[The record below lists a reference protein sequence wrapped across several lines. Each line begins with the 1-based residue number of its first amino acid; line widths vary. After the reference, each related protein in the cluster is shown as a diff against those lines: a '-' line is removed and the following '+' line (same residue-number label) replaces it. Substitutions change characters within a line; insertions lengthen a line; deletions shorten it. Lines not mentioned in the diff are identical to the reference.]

1 MAQANP
7 IRTADELRDP
17 LFNYFIAFKIN
28 IKETD
33 KTKIEPQIKK
43 ILSDPKGSVQSRRL
57 LELKNDILEIMCNDS
72 VFDAQANCY
81 KQNAGGRAKEAKA
94 AQQLKLKETLDI
106 VQILCTTRSTL
117 LKSEIKKIYDSANT
131 PVTFFT
137 EEEFN
142 NAIKPLLSVG
152 VKIIDNLD
160 TSIPFDKYQK
170 TEQYLKPLDKKD
182 LYEFL
187 GCKITDSTKDIEE
200 KSNEQ
205 YKNSQKISD
214 LKKKQAIGSLCGVVK
229 ELLLSSPAS
238 RKSYDNYLALKDEVW
253 SDFDKRKTFGIKELK
268 TDEYETYAQKII
280 NTLHISAQEAE
291 KMLAVA
297 CKYFQF
303 TVIGVDNGKGSHFEI
318 CPHPD
323 CGLLYTKGAKSCP
336 HCGKPLE
343 VICWNCSQKTP
354 LTKDDKGCPSC
365 GATYH
370 SHDVFTAK
378 CGQLDALLA
387 KPDVGIPELQT
398 ALLEL
403 KNIVP
408 NYASKTD
415 STLYKKVREFEGL
428 IEKKKKQEETTGAAY
443 RAELTKVRE
452 FIAKKEYQ
460 TAYGIAKSLQ
470 TKYGNYNIE
479 TSKKVITE
487 IMTVLNAA
495 QRQIEAAKN
504 YAAQNNENLAVTT
517 AMKVLESCA
526 DYSEARQIMQKFPPK
541 PVMNLKV
548 SLNGGKV
555 RLEWEDK
562 VKQDYVTYTI
572 IKKVGVAPV
581 NTEDGALV
589 DKGLTIKFFEDSNIV
604 SATPYYYSVFTE
616 RYGIASNL
624 CTSISPVMGYAD
636 VINVQQEFVTNG
648 IKVSYETPQNLKSVE
663 VWKKEGPVAPLQ
675 EGDGTKINCDGKGFY
690 DEKCTGENAYLIL
703 CNYQVKDRVIKSK
716 GIKVVYKPYEKTSP
730 LEDVAI
736 EPIGP
741 NKYSFSCKEGYAG
754 NVSLY
759 YSETKLPIQTNTVLK
774 YIDFN
779 TVCKGLRKLETS
791 LTLDG
796 KVSFMIE
803 PNKIGQVYAIV
814 ATEQLFVV
822 SPPKIVNT
830 ILGMNLSHKVNGG
843 VLSISGTVHPK
854 ASGIVVKVSHDK
866 YPETITDGGEN
877 FSFKKD
883 EFVRQ
888 GKIDLN
894 LKSNTLNYVT
904 VFGEFV
910 IDGIKTYSQPEK
922 LNPPIDYRE
931 SVTVL
936 YVLDY
941 NPSGI
946 KPFKVTINFECDRE
960 AEIPAL
966 LLMKG
971 HPRPMNKTAGEL
983 CERTDPL
990 KLKKGF
996 FSKKYTGKIVITAS
1010 PTATNTKFAVF
1021 TSDDSTLV
1029 SLKEVRKL

>member
-28 IKETD
+28 LKETD

-43 ILSDPKGSVQSRRL
+43 VLSDPKGSVQSRRL

-72 VFDAQANCY
+72 VYDAQSNSY

-131 PVTFFT
+131 PVAFFT
-137 EEEFN
+137 EDEFN

-187 GCKITDSTKDIEE
+187 GCKVTDSAQELE
-200 KSNEQ
+200 AKSNEQ

-229 ELLLSSPAS
+229 ELLLTSPAS

-253 SDFDKRKTFGIKELK
+253 SDFEKRKTFGIKELK

-280 NTLHISAQEAE
+280 NTLRISAAEAE

-303 TVIGVDNGKGSHFEI
+303 TVIGVDDGKGGHFEI

-323 CGLLYTKGAKSCP
+323 CGLLYIKGAKSCP
-336 HCGKPLE
+336 HCGRPLE
-343 VICWNCSQKTP
+343 VICWNCGQKTP

-370 SHDVFTAK
+370 SHDVFTVK
-378 CGQLDALLA
+378 CGRLDSLLTKQDA
-387 KPDVGIPELQT
+387 GIPELQT
-398 ALLEL
+398 ALLDL

-408 NYASKTD
+408 NYASKTT
-415 STLYKKVREFEGL
+415 STIYKKAQEYEKL
-428 IEKKKKQEETTGAAY
+428 IETKKKQEETTGAAY
-443 RAELTKVRE
+443 RAELTKVRDN
-452 FIAKKEYQ
+452 IAQKKYQ
-460 TAYGIAKSLQ
+460 AAYGIAKSLQ
-470 TKYGNYNIE
+470 TKYGTYNIDA
-479 TSKKVITE
+479 TKKVIAD
-487 IMTVLNAA
+487 IMAVLNAA
-495 QRQIEAAKN
+495 QRQIETAKT
-504 YAAQNNENLAVTT
+504 YAAQNNENLAVAT
-517 AMKVLESCA
+517 AMKVLETCA
-526 DYSEARQIMQKFPPK
+526 DYSEARQILQKFPPK
-541 PVMNLKV
+541 PVMNLKA
-548 SLNGGKV
+548 SLDGGKV
-555 RLEWEDK
+555 RLEWEDR
-562 VKQDYVTYTI
+562 VKQDSVTYTI

-589 DKGLTIKFFEDSNIV
+589 DKGLSIKFFEDSNIV

-616 RYGIASNL
+616 RYGITSNL
-624 CTSISPVMGYAD
+624 CTTISPVTAYAD
-636 VINVQQEFVTNG
+636 VMNVQQEFVTSG
-648 IKVSYETPQNLKSVE
+648 IKVSYEVPKNLKSVE
-663 VWKKEGPVAPLQ
+663 VWKKEGPVAPLK
-675 EGDGTKINCDGKGFY
+675 EGDGTKINCDNKGFY

-703 CNYQVKDRVIKSK
+703 CAYQVKDRIIKSK

-730 LEDVAI
+730 LEGVVI
-736 EPIGP
+736 ESVGP
-741 NKYSFSCKEGYAG
+741 NKYSFACNEGYAG
-754 NVSLY
+754 SVSLY
-759 YSETKLPIQTNTVLK
+759 YSDVKLPIQTNTVLK

-779 TVCKGLRKLETS
+779 TVCKGLTKIETS

-796 KVSFMIE
+796 KVSFTVA
-803 PNKIGQVYAIV
+803 PNKIGQVYPIV

-822 SPPKIVNT
+822 SPPTVVNT
-830 ILGMNLSHKVNGG
+830 IEGMNLSHKVNGG
-843 VLSISGTVHPK
+843 VVSISGTLHPK
-854 ASGIVVKVSHDK
+854 ASGVVVKVNHEK
-866 YPETITDGGEN
+866 YAETLSDAGEN
-877 FSFKKD
+877 FTFKK
-883 EFVRQ
+883 ESFAGS

-894 LKSNTLNYVT
+894 LKTNTVNYIT
-904 VFGEFV
+904 VFSEFV
-910 IDGIKTYSQPEK
+910 IDGIKTYSQPVK

-936 YVLDY
+936 YALDY

-946 KPFKVTINFECDRE
+946 KPFKVTISFECDRE
-960 AEIPAL
+960 VEIPAL

-971 HPRPMNKTAGEL
+971 HPRPMNKNAGEL

-996 FSKKYTGKIVITAS
+996 LSKKYTGKIVITAS

-1021 TSDDSTLV
+1021 SASDVTLV